1 MTAGHFTE
9 VLFTGFFT
17 AAGLYSALIYL
28 ITRDRPFLLYA
39 ALMDASAAAQFVFAG
54 DLLGLQAGTERLL
67 VFRCVCYAAFFLAQ
81 AAFARAYLRLGPA
94 PARISTA
101 LTVVLGLNLAAL
113 AVAMRW
119 GPAGPYQ
126 FVDHALFVLL
136 LATCGAAGVAQA
148 RGGDEGARFYV
159 AGFAGALAAM
169 VASAAADALHWGAW
183 PEYLFQLGV
192 AWEGALLALALAN
205 GYAKVDPLTGL
216 KSRAAFDRRLNAAWD
231 LAKGQNAGLAV
242 IIVAAGGVREYQD
255 RHGRVAADTELR
267 RIAQLCAGCC
277 RDRADLFAR
286 YGDEA
291 FAAIIPGVTRE
302 RADEIAVR
310 MRETVAQDCLLPVG
324 VGVSSIDNAISAEAL
339 VQQAARRS
347 ARDTISRL
355 AAGLQY
361 AGGE

>member
-1 MTAGHFTE
+1 MANLPSVTPGHFTE
-9 VLFTGFFT
+9 VLFVGFFT

-54 DLLGLQAGTERLL
+54 DLLGLQAGTGRLMI
-67 VFRCVCYAAFFLAQ
+67 FRGVCYAAFFLAQ
-81 AAFARAYLRLGPA
+81 VAFARSYLRVGASPGG
-94 PARISTA
+94 ISTILTLA
-101 LTVVLGLNLAAL
+101 LSANMAAL
-113 AVAMRW
+113 AVSMQW
-119 GPAGPYQ
+119 GTGGPPQ
-126 FVDHALFVLL
+126 FIDHILFVLL
-136 LATCGAAGVAQA
+136 LAVCGFAGLAQA

-159 AGFAGALAAM
+159 IAFTGAALAM
-169 VASAAADALHWGAW
+169 VASAAADALHAGAW

-205 GYAKVDPLTGL
+205 GYAKVDPLTGV
-216 KSRAAFDRRLNAAWD
+216 KSRGAFDQRLAAAWTR
-231 LAKGQNAGLAV
+231 AKAENAGLAV
-242 IIVAAGGVREYQD
+242 IIVAAGGVRDYQD
-255 RHGRVAADTELR
+255 RHGRVAADGVLR
-267 RIAQLCAGCC
+267 RIAQLCSGCC
-277 RDRADLFAR
+277 RDLADLFAR

-302 RADEIAVR
+302 QADEIALR

-324 VGVSSIDNAISAEAL
+324 VGVSSIENAISPEAL

-355 AAGLQY
+355 TA
-361 AGGE
+361 